1 MPSAQRDPS
10 GMTLVELLVVV
21 AIIGLLAVTVS
32 PLFASRSERRL
43 LGDAAAVVSAQLNE
57 AIARSIGS
65 PDGGGVW
72 LQTESASPKP
82 VLSMG
87 VARRGQVISGTL
99 TMGDVTATS
108 TSAPIT
114 VPGGATLPAGG
125 FIQLLGSPF
134 VYRLRS
140 PTELEFPP
148 GSGYTPRNAAFPAS
162 SGTYA
167 FQASGPPRQR
177 MTSRVR
183 GFRGDA
189 CIDLS
194 ASTIGVY
201 GYTNSANVVRIGN
214 TPPPPPT
221 PPIFVMWYDKTE
233 TLAIMFDSVGRPST
247 AWVRKST
254 PSPIL
259 ILPGGSGPPE
269 WMSYP
274 IDDSRPVALLVG
286 QAFRIGLQR
295 RPANQLT
302 EDNPGPNIQSPDAFW
317 VVIDPRAGIVRTI
330 PNNPVLDA
338 NGTEEAAIQFA
349 QRFVVEDLRH
359 RSSQ

>member
-1 MPSAQRDPS
+1 MPLAQRDRR

-32 PLFASRSERRL
+32 PLFASRSDRRL

-65 PDGGGVW
+65 PDGGGAW
-72 LQTESASPKP
+72 LQADPNGP
-82 VLSMG
+82 NPNAVLSMG

-99 TMGDVTATS
+99 TMGVVTATS
-108 TSAPIT
+108 TLAPIT
-114 VPGGATLPAGG
+114 VPGGETLPAGG

-134 VYRLRS
+134 FYRLRS
-140 PTELEFPP
+140 STELEFPP

-177 MTSRVR
+177 MTSRIR
-183 GFRGDA
+183 GFRGGA

-201 GYTNSANVVRIGN
+201 GYTNNADIVQLGVASSAL
-214 TPPPPPT
+214 P
-221 PPIFVMWYDKTE
+221 K
-233 TLAIMFDSVGRPST
+233 TLAVMFDSVGRPSM
-247 AWVRKST
+247 AWVNT
-254 PSPIL
+254 PIGDDAL
-259 ILPGGSGPPE
+259 
-269 WMSYP
+269 WDSYP
-274 IDDSRPVALLVG
+274 LDSGRPVALLVG

-295 RPANQLT
+295 RPANQIT
-302 EDNPGPNIQSPDAFW
+302 EDDPGPNIQSPDAFW

-330 PNNPVLDA
+330 PNKAVLDTDGDDA
-338 NGTEEAAIQFA
+338 AAIRRA
-349 QRFVVEDLRH
+349 QEFVADDLRN

>member
-1 MPSAQRDPS
+1 MPSAQPDLR

-65 PDGGGVW
+65 PDGGGAW
-72 LQTESASPKP
+72 LQADPNGP
-82 VLSMG
+82 NPNAVLSMG
-87 VARRGQVISGTL
+87 VARRGHVISGML
-99 TMGDVTATS
+99 TMGIVTATS
-108 TSAPIT
+108 TSAPIND
-114 VPGGATLPAGG
+114 PGGAPLPAGG

-134 VYRLRS
+134 VYRLRT

-167 FQASGPPRQR
+167 FQAFEPPRQR
-177 MTSRVR
+177 MTSRIR
-183 GFRGDA
+183 GFRGGA

-194 ASTIGVY
+194 ASTIGVF
-201 GYTNSANVVRIGN
+201 GYTDDPDVVRLGVGSSA
-214 TPPPPPT
+214 PPT
-221 PPIFVMWYDKTE
+221 
-233 TLAIMFDSVGRPST
+233 TLAVMFDSVGRT
-247 AWVRKST
+247 AMAWVNT
-254 PSPIL
+254 PTD
-259 ILPGGSGPPE
+259 E
-269 WMSYP
+269 DNWNSYP
-274 IDDSRPVALLVG
+274 LDSGRPVALLVG

-302 EDNPGPNIQSPDAFW
+302 EDNPGPNIQSADAFW

-330 PNNPVLDA
+330 PNNPVLDP

-349 QRFVVEDLRH
+349 QRFVVEDLQNRAL
-359 RSSQ
+359 Q

>member
-1 MPSAQRDPS
+1 MPSAQRDHR

-65 PDGGGVW
+65 PDGGGAW
-72 LQTESASPKP
+72 LQADPNGP
-82 VLSMG
+82 NPNAVLSMG
-87 VARRGQVISGTL
+87 VARRGHVISGML
-99 TMGDVTATS
+99 TMGNVTATS
-108 TSAPIT
+108 VLAPIT
-114 VPGGATLPAGG
+114 DSGDQTLRAGG

-140 PTELEFPP
+140 PTTLEFPP
-148 GSGYTPRNAAFPAS
+148 GSGYNPRNAAFPAS

-167 FQASGPPRQR
+167 FQASEPPRQR
-177 MTSRVR
+177 MTSRIR
-183 GFRGDA
+183 GFRGGA

-201 GYTNSANVVRIGN
+201 GYTNNADIVRLGVAPSAL
-214 TPPPPPT
+214 P
-221 PPIFVMWYDKTE
+221 K
-233 TLAIMFDSVGRPST
+233 TLAVMFDSVGRPSM
-247 AWVRKST
+247 AWVNT
-254 PSPIL
+254 PIADDPIGNDAL
-259 ILPGGSGPPE
+259 
-269 WMSYP
+269 WNSYP
-274 IDDSRPVALLVG
+274 LDSGRPVALLVG

-295 RPANQLT
+295 RSATQMT
-302 EDNPGPNIQSPDAFW
+302 EDDPGPNIQSPDAFW

-330 PNNPVLDA
+330 PNNPVLDP